1 LGAPVKYESGSGGR
15 GSQGGGVWCTTDITV
30 IKMRG
35 IDWRNSTGPVC
46 ERVSSE
52 PCDTLGAPVRF
63 VSGGW
68 VNQAYEQVWW
78 ELLVRYLKR
87 HMSWPFPSS
96 PFPSSPF
103 PSPPFPSP
111 PFPSPPFPSP
121 PLPSPPLPSPP
132 LPSSPPVFLLL
143 RRVGVE
149 RVQVGLQSQRDKP
162 ATSEATRIWRLPWNE
177 LWSPRPLSSCQP
189 SSHIKY
195 YYEAPKKI
203 VG

>member
-68 VNQAYEQVWW
+68 VNQAYVQH
-78 ELLVRYLKR
+78 RG
-87 HMSWPFPSS
+87 SS
-96 PFPSSPF
+96 SATLWGASVIVTTMRGANRCNIGG
-103 PSPPFPSP
+103 SASV
-111 PFPSPPFPSP
+111 S
-121 PLPSPPLPSPP
+121 
-132 LPSSPPVFLLL
+132 
-143 RRVGVE
+143 
-149 RVQVGLQSQRDKP
+149 QGLQAGVSGCR
-162 ATSEATRIWRLPWNE
+162 AGAGGTTIA
-177 LWSPRPLSSCQP
+177 
-189 SSHIKY
+189 
-195 YYEAPKKI
+195 A
-203 VG
+203 G